1 MRCSYEQ
8 WLDWFIRDHKI
19 DIADTIVDEIIGG
32 QICKMTVNEF
42 FNKTYGMTKMQQEEI
57 MEALS
62 VRSLT
67 GEPIREYLRK
77 RCIEMIE
84 HEQSKTINKPTH
96 FWEE

>member
-1 MRCSYEQ
+1 MRCSYQQ
-8 WLDWFIRDHKI
+8 WLEWFIRDHKI

-32 QICKMTVNEF
+32 VICKMTVNEF
-42 FNKTYGMTKMQQEEI
+42 FNKTYSMTKMQQEEI
-57 MEALS
+57 MEAMTL
-62 VRSLT
+62 RSLT

-84 HEQSKTINKPTH
+84 YEQSKTIHKPTH

>member
-8 WLDWFIRDHKI
+8 WIEWFIRDNKI

-32 QICKMTVNEF
+32 VICKMTVNEF
-42 FNKTYGMTKMQQEEI
+42 FNNTYSMTNMHQEEI
-57 MEALS
+57 MEALM

-84 HEQSKTINKPTH
+84 HDQEKTNKPTH